1 MRQLVLMGIPAFFV
15 LAVTAY
21 QARADGVSYVYDDI
35 GRLKKAIYT
44 VGSGT
49 TTITYNYDSGGNR
62 IQKTVSCSGPTC

>member
-1 MRQLVLMGIPAFFV
+1 MRQAVLVGITAFLI
-15 LAVTAY
+15 LAVTAFH
-21 QARADGVSYVYDDI
+21 ARADGVSYVYDGI

-62 IQKTVSCSGPTC
+62 IQKTVSCGGPTC